1 MMSLVDEILLK
12 NAYSI
17 DIHGLSAKE
26 ARVTLEQTIRNLDRN
41 IHEVIIIHG
50 YKHGNSLQ
58 CMVRNEFSSKRIKE
72 KIIPLN
78 PGRTIIK
85 MKWNN

>member
-1 MMSLVDEILLK
+1 MMSLMDEILLK

-26 ARVTLEQTIRNLDRN
+26 AKMSLEQTIRNLDHN

-58 CMVRNEFSSKRIKE
+58 FMVRNELISKRIKE

-85 MKWNN
+85 MR